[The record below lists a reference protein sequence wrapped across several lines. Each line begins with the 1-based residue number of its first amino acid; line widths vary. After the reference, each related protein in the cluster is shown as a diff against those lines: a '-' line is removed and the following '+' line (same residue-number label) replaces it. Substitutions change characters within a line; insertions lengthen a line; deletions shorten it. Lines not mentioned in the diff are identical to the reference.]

1 MVGRTVYGCAM
12 DLSKAFDLVEWTQLF
27 TILREKRVAPVY
39 LRIMLFIYSN
49 QCCEVRWGSSC
60 SQRFKVCNGVR
71 QGAVSSPLLFSIY
84 IDGLIKELRA
94 SGLGCRINDFFFGC
108 LGYADDL
115 LLLSA
120 SRSGL
125 QSMVKVCEIFAKEKG
140 LKFSTNVDSAKSKT
154 KCIIFSKGRTPSAD
168 PIILNGDPLP
178 WVSVVK
184 HLGNILQADNSM
196 KLDCLSKRGKFIGTV
211 NAMLQEF
218 HFASPEVLIRLVNV
232 YASSFYG
239 SNLWD
244 LYSPQVD
251 KIYKSWN
258 VTVRNIFNLPW
269 KTHRYWIEIISNCL
283 HPKTFL
289 TSRFVKFARSLM
301 SSRKNGVRF
310 LASLCVDDHRTVMG
324 KTLSKIADEMSTPV
338 ESLTPTS
345 IKSSLKYVQ
354 CPADEVWRIPL
365 LQELLDMKKNKGKI
379 ENMLMDDVDNMVN
392 FLCTD

>member
-1 MVGRTVYGCAM
+1 
-12 DLSKAFDLVEWTQLF
+12 
-27 TILREKRVAPVY
+27 
-39 LRIMLFIYSN
+39 
-49 QCCEVRWGSSC
+49 
-60 SQRFKVCNGVR
+60 
-71 QGAVSSPLLFSIY
+71 
-84 IDGLIKELRA
+84 
-94 SGLGCRINDFFFGC
+94 
-108 LGYADDL
+108 
-115 LLLSA
+115 
-120 SRSGL
+120 
-125 QSMVKVCEIFAKEKG
+125 
-140 LKFSTNVDSAKSKT
+140 
-154 KCIIFSKGRTPSAD
+154 
-168 PIILNGDPLP
+168 
-178 WVSVVK
+178 
-184 HLGNILQADNSM
+184 
-196 KLDCLSKRGKFIGTV
+196 
-211 NAMLQEF
+211 MLQEF